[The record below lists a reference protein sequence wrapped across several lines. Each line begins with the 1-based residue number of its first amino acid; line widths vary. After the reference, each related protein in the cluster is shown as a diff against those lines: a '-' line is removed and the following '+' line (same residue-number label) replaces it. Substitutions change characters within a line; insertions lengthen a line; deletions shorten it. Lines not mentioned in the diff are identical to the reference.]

1 MSKFKQYRRTQIAE
15 LRPVTEN
22 DIEVYHKHAG
32 ELIVMNKKRV
42 VKVSISVEDLAN
54 GSPKIGDMIARN
66 PKNHDDQWL
75 VAEQY
80 FKDNFEPIVHNV
92 NNKYS
97 KNMKST
103 KLQRDIL
110 RWEYENETKDM
121 YSPPSPIEW
130 LENKLIELRKHA
142 VVGQSEQL
150 ACDNCG
156 CHPNVIY
163 TTSKGRFCE
172 RCKPA
177 N

>member
-1 MSKFKQYRRTQIAE
+1 MNTE
-15 LRPVTEN
+15 LF
-22 DIEVYHKHAG
+22 G
-32 ELIVMNKKRV
+32 EL
-42 VKVSISVEDLAN
+42 
-54 GSPKIGDMIARN
+54 
-66 PKNHDDQWL
+66 H
-75 VAEQY
+75 EQEEY
-80 FKDNFEPIVHNV
+80 GLFGKEHERQQCFLVHNV

-110 RWEYENETKDM
+110 RWEYENETMGM

>member
-1 MSKFKQYRRTQIAE
+1 MY
-15 LRPVTEN
+15 
-22 DIEVYHKHAG
+22 
-32 ELIVMNKKRV
+32 
-42 VKVSISVEDLAN
+42 
-54 GSPKIGDMIARN
+54 
-66 PKNHDDQWL
+66 L
-75 VAEQY
+75 VASSRGVVNPIAMTNIGKTVQY
-80 FKDNFEPIVHNV
+80 ASSLLVHNV

-150 ACDNCG
+150 KCE
-156 CHPNVIY
+156 H
-163 TTSKGRFCE
+163 KGRRTATELVEYCE
-172 RCKPA
+172 DCKKILFHP
-177 N
+177 

>member
-1 MSKFKQYRRTQIAE
+1 MNTE
-15 LRPVTEN
+15 LF
-22 DIEVYHKHAG
+22 G
-32 ELIVMNKKRV
+32 EL
-42 VKVSISVEDLAN
+42 
-54 GSPKIGDMIARN
+54 
-66 PKNHDDQWL
+66 H
-75 VAEQY
+75 EQEEY
-80 FKDNFEPIVHNV
+80 GLFGKEHERQQCFLVHNV

-150 ACDNCG
+150 ACDSCG